1 MSNDIIGKKTRHA
14 FREYLVGWSSLRD
27 IMDEFDIAGMHCD
40 SDYDPKTSGQRRSLV
55 EQYYHAV
62 NWSDWKDV
70 NKVLLLYE
78 NIIISG
84 LQRTR
89 NMDENGAKQQRTA
102 VENLIQ
108 WLKKDGFQWVDDKI
122 VPDPQVSSKRIFENT
137 NINKIPSKLSEA
149 DISRIWNPNCLR
161 LFLSHV
167 STHKLAVSKL
177 KEQLLFYGISGFVAH
192 EDIEPTKEW
201 IDEIELALGSAE
213 VLVALTTPDFHE
225 SKWTDQ
231 EVGIALGRNIL
242 VVPVRVGCDPYGFMG
257 KSQAL
262 TGNFDKINQLALDL
276 VDIFIKNPM
285 TAKPM
290 REALTFAFEH
300 SQSFQNS
307 KDLSYVIVKMKDF
320 TQEQRER
327 IRAACKNNVQV
338 ERSYGVC
345 DRIERYFEQFKSET
359 EVNP

>member
-1 MSNDIIGKKTRHA
+1 MSSDIIGKKTRHA
-14 FREYLVGWSSLRD
+14 FREYLVGWSLRE
-27 IMDEFDIAGMHCD
+27 ISDEFDIAGMHCD
-40 SDYDPKTSGQRRSLV
+40 SDYDPQTSGQRRSLV

-84 LQRTR
+84 LQRAR
-89 NMDENGAKQQRTA
+89 NMDEDAAKQQQTT

-122 VPDPQVSSKRIFENT
+122 VLDPQVSSKRIMENT
-137 NINKIPSKLSEA
+137 NINKIPPKLSEE
-149 DISRIWNPNCLR
+149 DISRIWSPNCLR

-167 STHKLAVSKL
+167 SAHKSAVSKL
-177 KEQLLFYGISGFVAH
+177 KEQLLVYGVSSFVAH

-201 IDEIELALGSAE
+201 IDEIELALGSTE
-213 VLVALTTPDFHE
+213 TLVALITPDFHE

-231 EVGIALGRNIL
+231 EVGIALGRSIF
-242 VVPVRVGCDPYGFMG
+242 VVPVRLNCDPYGFMG

-262 TGNFDKINQLALDL
+262 SGSFENMSQLVLDL
-276 VDIFIKNPM
+276 VDIFIKHPITSKSM
-285 TAKPM
+285 H
-290 REALTFAFEH
+290 EALTVALEK

-307 KDLSYVIVKMKDF
+307 KDVSHVIVKTKDF
-320 TQEQRER
+320 TQEQLER

-345 DRIERYFEQFKSET
+345 DRIERFLEHFRSLSHG
-359 EVNP
+359 